1 MGCCY
6 KDAGVNFKVAAIPTL
21 GGKRPSPFL
30 GVQAAFVNSQ
40 AGDAE
45 KATAWE
51 LLKYLTSSEEVA
63 NILLEK
69 GNRIPVAKSVL
80 ESDGFKS
87 NELMA
92 GFVEQA
98 EFAKP
103 TPNVK
108 EVSYMWDPG
117 KNGITAVLQGKAT
130 PKDAAAK
137 IVQDIKDQ
145 M

>member
-1 MGCCY
+1 M
-6 KDAGVNFKVAAIPTL
+6 KEAGVNFKVAAIPTL
-21 GGKRPSPFL
+21 GGKNPSPFL

-40 AGDAE
+40 AGDKE
-45 KATAWE
+45 KTTAWA
-51 LLKYLTSSEEVA
+51 LLKYLTSNDEVA

-69 GNRIPVAKSVL
+69 GNRIPVAKSVI
-80 ESDGFKS
+80 ESDSFKA

-98 EFAKP
+98 EFATP

-117 KNGITAVLQGKAT
+117 ANGIKAVLQGKST
-130 PKDAAAK
+130 PKDAGAK
-137 IVQDIKDQ
+137 IVQDMKDQ
-145 M
+145 ME